1 MLICVISG
9 IKKAYAYQT
18 KALNFNLY
26 KMSTIFSKIINGE
39 IPCYKIAEDDN
50 FLAFLDV
57 NPNAKGHT
65 LCVPKLE
72 INKVFDIEDDLYI
85 GLMQFSKKIA
95 IALEKSI
102 PCKRIGMAVIG
113 LEVPHAH
120 VHLIPLNEMDEMRFQ
135 NKVSLTK
142 KEFEEIVLK
151 IQENL

>member
-1 MLICVISG
+1 MSSIF
-9 IKKAYAYQT
+9 T
-18 KALNFNLY
+18 K
-26 KMSTIFSKIINGE
+26 IVNGE

-65 LCVPKLE
+65 LCIPKKEIDKFFDLE
-72 INKVFDIEDDLYI
+72 EVLFLE
-85 GLMQFSKKIA
+85 LMQFSKKIA
-95 IALEKSI
+95 IAIEKTI
-102 PCKRIGMAVIG
+102 PCKRVGMAVIG

-120 VHLIPLNEMDEMRFQ
+120 IHLIPLNEMNEMRFQ

-142 KEFEEIVLK
+142 EEFENIARE